1 MDWVLKKA
9 VRGYLK
15 NFKFSLETFGQLEIK
30 FYFCTRKYGKA
41 QRQKRVAV
49 GSGRKEIIEK

>member
-1 MDWVLKKA
+1 VLKKA